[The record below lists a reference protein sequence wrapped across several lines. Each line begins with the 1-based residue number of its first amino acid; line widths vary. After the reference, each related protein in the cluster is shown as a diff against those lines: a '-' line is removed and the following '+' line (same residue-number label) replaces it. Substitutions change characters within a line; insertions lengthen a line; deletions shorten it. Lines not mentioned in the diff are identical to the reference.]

1 MTCQIETG
9 ASSARATSYHDL
21 LNKMVSFKTSRHV
34 ATVVIN
40 AGGTGFV
47 VGDIVTLTH
56 AGAHLDAKFEVL
68 TLSGSAIATMRIHSN
83 GAFGDRPNGTITI
96 SAGGTGYAIS
106 ATDVILE
113 IQSGTGRC
121 PTKLKA
127 TTDGAGIVI
136 SAIDF
141 EDLGTSAGGVYS
153 VLPTYPAAT
162 VIKGP
167 NGTAAGTGCTITMG
181 GSTGIIGT
189 TALAV
194 TGGTGTGAT
203 VDITL
208 AETGWTVDGRNDND
222 RVINGLLN
230 EKSVVLRGDATGQ
243 TNKPFTAYL
252 TRTTTTGLDT
262 QFAIAAVGLIA
273 HNPALDMS
281 NQSFRSP
288 GLTTE
293 TTFSNGGSNILCSQ
307 DTGAGVDEMDFWMK
321 GDDQHF
327 SMITQIKET
336 AAVSD
341 DGVYIQHYAGLMN
354 RIGTETES
362 PYAYYVFSSARAVNI
377 DPTVGSTHI
386 TSMCENRMV
395 TSGCGWFYDNVSS
408 TWRNVQNDDTVGSPP
423 TSGESIIMSPC
434 GRPRLNTAN
443 NTERVVVLESI
454 MVSLRFF
461 ELDRGATTLI
471 LRKVPGTVDEFF
483 LWPLT
488 IRRQD
493 AAAPDATD
501 DRLYGQL
508 RDIFWISAD
517 DGAGARIVNFS
528 EDFITVGGDR
538 YLVFHNHVH
547 TNAYQYLAWKWDS

>member
-34 ATVVIN
+34 ATVAIN
-40 AGGTGFV
+40 AAGVNFV

-96 SAGGTGYAIS
+96 TVGGTGYAVS

-113 IQSGTGRC
+113 LQGGTSRC
-121 PTKLKA
+121 PTKIKA
-127 TTDGAGIVI
+127 TTDGAGIVT
-136 SAIDF
+136 SAVDF

-153 VLPTYPAAT
+153 ALPSYPAAT

-194 TGGTGTGAT
+194 TGGSGTGAT

-222 RVINGLLN
+222 RVVNTVLN
-230 EKSVVLRGDATGQ
+230 EKSVVLVGDAVGQ

-252 TRTTTTGLDT
+252 SLTVDNGLDT
-262 QFAIAAVGLIA
+262 RFAIACFGLIA
-273 HNPALDMS
+273 HNPALNMS

-288 GLTTE
+288 GMTDE
-293 TTFSNGGSNILCSQ
+293 TTFINGGSYILCPE
-307 DTGAGVDEMDFWMK
+307 DTGAGTDEMDFWMK

-327 SMITQIKET
+327 SMMTQIKES
-336 AAVSD
+336 AAISD
-341 DGVYIQHYAGLMN
+341 DGIYLQHYAGLMN

-362 PYAYYVFSSARAVNI
+362 PYAYYVFSSSRAINV
-377 DPTVGSTHI
+377 DPEVGSVHV
-386 TSMCENRMV
+386 TSLCENRMQ

-408 TWRNVQNDDTVGSPP
+408 TWRNVQNDDTSGSP
-423 TSGESIIMSPC
+423 SNEGIIMSPC
-434 GRPRLNTAN
+434 GRPFNNSAN
-443 NTERVVVLESI
+443 NVDNVVMLGNI
-454 MVSLRFF
+454 FISLVVF
-461 ELDRGATTLI
+461 ELDRGATVLI
-471 LRKVPGTVDEFF
+471 LRKVPGTASEFF

-493 AAAPDATD
+493 ASAPDATT

-508 RDIFWISAD
+508 RDIFWVSSD

-528 EDFITVGGDR
+528 EDYITVGGDR
-538 YLVFHNHVH
+538 YLIFHNHDQIK
-547 TNAYQYLAWKWDS
+547 AYQYVAWKWDS